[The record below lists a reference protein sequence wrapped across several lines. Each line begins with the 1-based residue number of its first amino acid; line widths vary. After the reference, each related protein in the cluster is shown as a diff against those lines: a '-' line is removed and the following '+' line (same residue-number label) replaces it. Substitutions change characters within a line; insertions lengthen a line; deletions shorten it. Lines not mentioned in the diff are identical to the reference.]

1 MPPVE
6 ETQLIT
12 EADGL
17 EPLEAEWDELAIACG
32 EPQMS
37 PAWVNSWWRHLA
49 PAQAEP
55 RIVAVRDEGRLIGLA
70 PFFVD
75 RQGGGRIDYRLPDIR
90 IFGRLS
96 PLASPGREL
105 EVAGAVGRAFSKG
118 GPPPDLLALEALPL
132 DSLWPMALRDRW
144 PSPVRPILSQYLIC
158 GCPTVSLSAPSFEDW
173 LAAKSSNF
181 RGQMRRLSRRLEAD
195 GGIERMST
203 ATTLNADVDAFV
215 ALHGARW
222 EGRGDSNLV
231 AFGDRLAPLLREVGE
246 RLISSGRFRMRVIE
260 IDGEPISAQLFLAA
274 GRRLL
279 YVNGGWDERFAR
291 LKPPMLGLL
300 GAVEDAFERGE
311 RTLDLGLGEQQY
323 KLRFADGN
331 DPVAWSVLMVP
342 SRRLPLTWARTAPM
356 LVRSAA
362 VDAVKRGL
370 SAEQTDTL
378 RRLRARVRG

>member
-6 ETQLIT
+6 EAELIT
-12 EADGL
+12 GMDAV
-17 EPLEAEWDELAIACG
+17 EPLAAEWDKLAIACG

-55 RIVAVRDEGRLIGLA
+55 RTVAVRDEGRLIGLA
-70 PFFVD
+70 PFFVN
-75 RQGGGRIDYRLPDIR
+75 RREGGRIDYRLPDIR
-90 IFGRLS
+90 IFGRLT

-105 EVAGAVGRAFSKG
+105 EVAGAVGRAFSET
-118 GPPPDLLALEALPL
+118 GPQPDLLALEALPL
-132 DSLWPMALRDRW
+132 DSLWPMALKDRW
-144 PSPVRPILSQYLIC
+144 PSPVRPILSQYLVC

-181 RGQMRRLSRRLEAD
+181 RGQMRRLSRRLQAD
-195 GGIERMST
+195 GGTTRTST

-231 AFGDRLAPLLREVGE
+231 AFGDRLAPMLREVGE
-246 RLISSGRFRMRVIE
+246 RLIESGRFRMRMID

-274 GRRLL
+274 GRRVL

-291 LKPPMLGLL
+291 FKPPMLGLL
-300 GAVEDAFERGE
+300 GAVEDAFQQGE

-331 DPVAWSVLMVP
+331 EPVAWSVLMAP

-356 LVRSAA
+356 LARSAA
-362 VDAVKRGL
+362 IDAVKRGL
-370 SAEQTDTL
+370 SPEQADRV
-378 RRLRARVRG
+378 RRLRARIRR